1 MFKGDGG
8 APVRGSPVAS
18 PFPEYPTMRA
28 ADDVTRQLAALRRAS
43 VSLETEGELIAR
55 LREGRP
61 LRIKYGADPSAP
73 DIHLGHT
80 VVFNKL
86 KTFQELGHEVIF
98 IIGDFTARIGDPSGR
113 SKTRPQLT
121 ADEVTRNAATY
132 ARQVFKILDEKKTR
146 VVFNNE
152 WLGRLNFGDVVAL
165 AAKVTVAQ
173 ILQREE
179 YAARYSAGT
188 PIPLHEFL
196 YPLAQAYDSIH
207 IKADVEIGGTDQTFN
222 LLLGRELQRAYGQQ
236 PQVVMTM
243 PLLEG
248 LDGVEKMSK
257 SLGNYVGITEPPFEI
272 FGKIMSISDDLMP
285 RYYELLTG
293 LDYRALQKEIPHP
306 KELKMRLAGEI
317 VGRFHGEEAA
327 VSARNNFELRFS
339 KKGVPDDAEWV
350 KELKIKPGSYWL
362 PQLLKEG
369 EIVDSTSEARRLMR
383 QGAVTVNDKKIV
395 DDKAK
400 IEFAKSAVQD
410 IIKVGKKKIARI
422 VIIS

>member
-1 MFKGDGG
+1 MPTTRDIDAPLALIRKG
-8 APVRGSPVAS
+8 A
-18 PFPEYPTMRA
+18 
-28 ADDVTRQLAALRRAS
+28 VT
-43 VSLETEGELIAR
+43 LETEGELRKR
-55 LREGRP
+55 LGERRP

-80 VVFNKL
+80 VIFNKL

-146 VVFNNE
+146 VVFNSE
-152 WLGRLNFGDVVAL
+152 WLDKLNLGDVVQL

-179 YAARYSAGT
+179 YAVRYSAGT

-207 IKADVEIGGTDQTFN
+207 IKADVEVGGTDQTFN
-222 LLLGRELQRAYGQQ
+222 LLLGRELQRAYGQE
-236 PQVVMTM
+236 PQVIITM

-257 SLGNYVGITEPPFEI
+257 SL
-272 FGKIMSISDDLMP
+272 
-285 RYYELLTG
+285 
-293 LDYRALQKEIPHP
+293 
-306 KELKMRLAGEI
+306 
-317 VGRFHGEEAA
+317 
-327 VSARNNFELRFS
+327 
-339 KKGVPDDAEWV
+339 
-350 KELKIKPGSYWL
+350 
-362 PQLLKEG
+362 
-369 EIVDSTSEARRLMR
+369 
-383 QGAVTVNDKKIV
+383 
-395 DDKAK
+395 
-400 IEFAKSAVQD
+400 
-410 IIKVGKKKIARI
+410 
-422 VIIS
+422 